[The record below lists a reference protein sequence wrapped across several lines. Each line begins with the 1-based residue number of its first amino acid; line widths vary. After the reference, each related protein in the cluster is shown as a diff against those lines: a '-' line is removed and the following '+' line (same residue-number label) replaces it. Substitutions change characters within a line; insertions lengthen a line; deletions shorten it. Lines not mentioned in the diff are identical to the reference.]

1 MVKEESIL
9 DIIIPV
15 YNAKKTLLRT
25 LCSIALQKKF
35 YNYKVY
41 IINDCDNWDYNYEI
55 DFVKNFFKVNYIKL
69 EKNVGPGQ
77 ARQKGINASKSKYIM
92 FIDSDDYLY
101 NPYVLYEIS
110 NIMKKEKF
118 DLLVSN
124 FIYQRDNEV
133 SIRKNDNT
141 WLHGKVYNRKFLE
154 DNQIEF
160 NDTRA
165 NEDNGFNRLIF
176 LNKPIKYNLDLVTYV
191 YAENSESITRRNNRE
206 YKFTS
211 IGDLVFN
218 INWAMSKVIDKEKS
232 VRLVALTSYALMY
245 ALYYYYNELYD
256 EYDVTKIIEWS
267 KDSLKY
273 YNKYSALL
281 TEKDKQ
287 ILIEDKKTEYIN
299 KSIDFKLSF
308 NDFLKKVSEYND

>member
-1 MVKEESIL
+1 M
-9 DIIIPV
+9 
-15 YNAKKTLLRT
+15 
-25 LCSIALQKKF
+25 
-35 YNYKVY
+35 
-41 IINDCDNWDYNYEI
+41 
-55 DFVKNFFKVNYIKL
+55 
-69 EKNVGPGQ
+69 
-77 ARQKGINASKSKYIM
+77 
-92 FIDSDDYLY
+92 
-101 NPYVLYEIS
+101 
-110 NIMKKEKF
+110 
-118 DLLVSN
+118 
-124 FIYQRDNEV
+124 
-133 SIRKNDNT
+133 
-141 WLHGKVYNRKFLE
+141 
-154 DNQIEF
+154 
-160 NDTRA
+160 
-165 NEDNGFNRLIF
+165 IF
-176 LNKPIKYNLDLVTYV
+176 LNKPIQYNLDLVTYV

-256 EYDVTKIIEWS
+256 KYDVTKIIEWS

-287 ILIEDKKTEYIN
+287 ILIEDKKREYIN